1 LRAQRK
7 KYLEKLKS
15 KLQKY
20 KSISVKVSI
29 KIQASVRFVAE
40 KNKRFRVFL
49 QSWDIVSLKI
59 DTTIKILNVEAQTPL
74 KVSILETKLNTKK
87 SCIEDIYKTG
97 FNSRQFNTLNLFQ
110 LSTESRDNIC
120 KQLLILVLLITTTIY
135 SVSLLESSA
144 LENRLSSSSIAILVF
159 LSINSSS
166 NLIDYYKKKSLDL
179 SLQISSNN
187 NTILYIFAVNIIT
200 SIRVDISVEDIKT
213 KLEYNKDI
221 EYKIDNSIF
230 FTIIDRYIE

>member
-1 LRAQRK
+1 MRAQRK